1 MAGASNSD
9 DTSEIFWPGYV
20 DAVTNLAINLLFV
33 IAVMAIVV
41 ITAILQISKM
51 KPEQAVLIDA
61 AQVTTTTDPKSAAPA
76 LPPTQAQTLQQ
87 AQAALNESALRQQML
102 SKELEQLQKKLAQL
116 EKQAQ
121 PSQSAQVQLPNPAQ
135 TPNPTQS
142 QSRTDPAASQSESA
156 SASEGGTSREAAP
169 KSEVVQA
176 RQSKAQ
182 APQGRSDLQDLSGGG
197 VVVVFAPDV
206 IDLAEPEVAELLR
219 KLSAAGPIKG
229 GRWQLR
235 VISPKG
241 FSEAARLAYYRL
253 NALRNILMKNGASAG
268 DIEMRLIEA
277 EGSNANNARVL
288 VRPL

>member
-9 DTSEIFWPGYV
+9 DASEIFWPGYV

-51 KPEQAVLIDA
+51 KPEQAVMIDA
-61 AQVTTTTDPKSAAPA
+61 EQVTTTSDPKSAAPA
-76 LPPTQAQTLQQ
+76 LPPTQSQTLQQ
-87 AQAALNESALRQQML
+87 AQAALAESALRQKQL
-102 SKELEQLQKKLAQL
+102 SKEVEQLQQKLAQL
-116 EKQAQ
+116 EKQA
-121 PSQSAQVQLPNPAQ
+121 A
-135 TPNPTQS
+135 
-142 QSRTDPAASQSESA
+142 QSEA
-156 SASEGGTSREAAP
+156 ANPSEGGTTREAIQ
-169 KSEVVQA
+169 KSDVVQA
-176 RQSKAQ
+176 RQGKAQ

-219 KLSAAGPIKG
+219 KLSATAPIKG
-229 GRWQLR
+229 SRWQLR

-277 EGSNANNARVL
+277 EGANANNARVL